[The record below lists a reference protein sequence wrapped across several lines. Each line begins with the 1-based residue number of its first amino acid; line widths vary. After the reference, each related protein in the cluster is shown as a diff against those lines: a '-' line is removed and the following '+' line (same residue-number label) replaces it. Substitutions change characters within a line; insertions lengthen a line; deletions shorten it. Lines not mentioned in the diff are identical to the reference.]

1 MKKTNCLLLI
11 ATIIFLILLLL
22 IVLNTSD
29 FIDVYSK
36 NIPSFFTYP
45 HVSSFFLVVTNIMS
59 FTGIMIIFLL
69 TIFLLRKKSAKR
81 DIFIYLIAITL
92 GVSLNAIIKILVG
105 RSRPISS
112 YLEVTGYSFPS
123 GHSLAS
129 MIVYG
134 YLVLLIK
141 KYYQG
146 KREKLYITFL
156 LLAIFLTGFSRIY
169 FNVHYITDVLAGYS
183 LGIIILCISNYFLN
197 HNIIK

>member
-1 MKKTNCLLLI
+1 
-11 ATIIFLILLLL
+11 
-22 IVLNTSD
+22 
-29 FIDVYSK
+29 
-36 NIPSFFTYP
+36 
-45 HVSSFFLVVTNIMS
+45 
-59 FTGIMIIFLL
+59 
-69 TIFLLRKKSAKR
+69 
-81 DIFIYLIAITL
+81 
-92 GVSLNAIIKILVG
+92 
-105 RSRPISS
+105 
-112 YLEVTGYSFPS
+112 
-123 GHSLAS
+123 

-197 HNIIK
+197 HKANK

>member
-1 MKKTNCLLLI
+1 MKKTNYLLLTAI
-11 ATIIFLILLLL
+11 LLFLTLLLL
-22 IVLNTSD
+22 ISLNISD
-29 FIDVYSK
+29 FIDTFSK
-36 NIPSFFTYP
+36 NIPSIFTYP
-45 HVSSFFLVVTNIMS
+45 HASSFFLFITNIMS

-81 DIFIYLIAITL
+81 DIFIYIITIAL
-92 GVSLNAIIKILVG
+92 GVSLNAIIKILVRRG
-105 RSRPISS
+105 RPISS

-123 GHSLAS
+123 GHSLTA

-134 YLVLLIK
+134 YLILLIQ

-146 KREKLYITFL
+146 KRKNLYITFL

-197 HNIIK
+197 NKASK